1 MSRIDGVILE
11 YDGVKPRLHPSV
23 FIASGAA
30 VIGDVE
36 IGEGSSVWYNSVV
49 RGDVNFIR
57 IGKFTNIQDLSMIHV
72 TTEKYPTIIGDYVTV
87 GHRVMIHG
95 AQIGN
100 HVLVGIGAIIL
111 DGVEIADYSIV
122 AAGTLI
128 PPRKKFPSGVLI
140 MGSPGKVI
148 RDLRKEEIEE
158 FERLALHYSKLAEK
172 HSALR

>member
-1 MSRIDGVILE
+1 MSR
-11 YDGVKPRLHPSV
+11 VKGLIGAYKGMEPRLHPSV
-23 FIASGAA
+23 FVAPGGV

-36 IGEGSSVWYNSVV
+36 IGEGSSVWYNSVI
-49 RGDVNFIR
+49 RGDVNYIR

-95 AQIGN
+95 ARIGN
-100 HVLVGIGAIIL
+100 NVLVGIGSIIL
-111 DGVEIADYSIV
+111 DDVEIADYTIV

-140 MGSPGKVI
+140 MGSPGKVV
-148 RDLRKEEIEE
+148 RELTRAEMED
-158 FERLALHYSKLAEK
+158 FERLALHYSKLAEA
-172 HSALR
+172 HLEV